1 MKQRICRTT
10 LALVALL
17 LAGIARPGTAQAQQP
32 GKDFVAFKATFKTKN
47 GTFPILADPPLL
59 SWENAL
65 AGEASFL
72 GPFTGHAHA
81 VVHLGV
87 DGIPLF
93 INDGILHFVA
103 ANGDAIYQRWAIV
116 FPAGTGA
123 WTITGGKGR
132 FAGASGSGTFTA
144 AQDPAKPDEVTITAT
159 GVISAPK

>member
-1 MKQRICRTT
+1 MKQHIRRTI
-10 LALVALL
+10 LALAAIL
-17 LAGIARPGTAQAQQP
+17 LAGLARPGTTQAQQP
-32 GKDFVAFKATFKTKN
+32 GKEFVEFKATFKTRN
-47 GTFPILADPPLL
+47 GSFPILADPPLL

-81 VVHLGV
+81 IIHMGV
-87 DGIPLF
+87 DGAPLF
-93 INDGILHFVA
+93 INDGVLAFVA

-132 FAGASGSGTFTA
+132 FAGATGSGTFTA
-144 AQDPAKPDEVTITAT
+144 VVDPAKPDEATITEV
-159 GVISAPK
+159 GVLSAPR